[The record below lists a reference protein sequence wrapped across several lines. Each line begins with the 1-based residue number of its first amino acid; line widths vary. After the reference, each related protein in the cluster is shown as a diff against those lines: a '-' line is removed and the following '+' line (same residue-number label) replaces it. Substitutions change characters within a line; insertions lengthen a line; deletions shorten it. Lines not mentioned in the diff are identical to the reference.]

1 MYLTGTRKCRKSEKS
16 SNKEKGSGMKNIAIL
31 LLALVLIVQ
40 PAAAQIQQ
48 EDFKPEDMTT
58 FIIQVPHGVEENGLA
73 VRGSTLS
80 AYVFFE
86 SYYDGNMNVTM
97 ELDLPEGFVLHETSI
112 HSFSLQTEYDNW
124 YRLVEFYIPEDMPC
138 GTYTVTATAVVEVEG
153 TKHTIVRTAQLNL
166 ASKEEVTDEISVSQL
181 VIPSD
186 EDGYG
191 DPSHLSNTLV
201 VQETSPALKKLLKVT
216 DLKLNKEDFTSTFI
230 GIEITNT
237 GNSTIPVI
245 VTYDILDTKTGEPV
259 KAFKPEIMGI
269 SADATCYATLTLS
282 PGSSSLI
289 SLPLYISQDAMG
301 GDYLLRVK
309 VKLTGSDWTAVTK
322 EQKITAISRKWG
334 PIITTFIASLLGLT
348 ALGFFISRSRAIMDR
363 FKTRNLV
370 LIALFGTVSFAA
382 INLPMTILWELSHAI
397 FGPFSFLFTGLFNEI
412 LLYMLIASLVV
423 LIPKP
428 GVVSLF
434 MMVRFLLGGFITGS
448 FTPITF
454 ITLSVNAII
463 LELMLY
469 AAGITSKNPAL
480 ENRFKMG
487 IICGFADMTSGY
499 VSFSVWMVLYRL
511 FYSDW
516 YITANILIDG
526 FLYTFIGTWFGISLG
541 NRLKKVAE

>member
-1 MYLTGTRKCRKSEKS
+1 
-16 SNKEKGSGMKNIAIL
+16 MKNIAFL
-31 LLALVLIVQ
+31 FLAFVLIIQ
-40 PAAAQIQQ
+40 PGAAQIQE
-48 EDFKPEDMTT
+48 EDFKPEEMTT
-58 FIIQVPHGVEENGLA
+58 FAIQVPHGIEGNGLA
-73 VRGSTLS
+73 VGDSTLS
-80 AYVFFE
+80 AYLFFE
-86 SYYDGNMNVTM
+86 SYYDGDMNVTM
-97 ELDLPEGFVLHETSI
+97 ELDLPDGFVLKDSSSY
-112 HSFSLQTEYDNW
+112 SFSLQTEYDDW
-124 YRLVEFYIPEDMPC
+124 YRLVEFYIPPNLPC
-138 GTYTVTATAVVEVEG
+138 GTYTITARAVVDIEG
-153 TKHTIVRTAQLNL
+153 AKHIIVRTTQLKV
-166 ASKEEVTDEISVSQL
+166 ASKEEVVKEISVSRL
-181 VIPSD
+181 IIPSD

-191 DPSHLSNTLV
+191 DPSHPSNTLV
-201 VQETSPALKKLLKVT
+201 IQETSPALKKLLKVT
-216 DLKLNKEDFTSTFI
+216 DLKINKEDLTSTFM
-230 GIEITNT
+230 GIELSNT

-245 VTYDILDTKTGEPV
+245 ITYDVLDAKTGEPV
-259 KAFKPEIMGI
+259 KAFKPEIMGMN
-269 SADATCYATLTLS
+269 ADTVCYATLTLP

-289 SLPLYISQDAMG
+289 SLPLYISPNAMG

-309 VKLTGSDWTAVTK
+309 IKLTGSDWIAVAK
-322 EQKITAISRKWG
+322 DQKVTAISRKWG
-334 PIITTFIASLLGLT
+334 PIITTFAASLLGIT
-348 ALGFFISRSRAIMDR
+348 ALGFFFSRSGEIMDR

-463 LELMLY
+463 LEFMLY
-469 AAGITSKNPAL
+469 ATGITSRNTVPD
-480 ENRFKMG
+480 NRFRMG
-487 IICGFADMTSGY
+487 IVCGFADMFSGY
-499 VSFSVWMVLYRL
+499 VSFTVWMVLYRL

-526 FLYTFIGTWFGISLG
+526 FLYTFIGAWFGISLG

>member
-1 MYLTGTRKCRKSEKS
+1 
-16 SNKEKGSGMKNIAIL
+16 MKNIGFL
-31 LLALVLIVQ
+31 LLVLVLIVQ
-40 PAAAQIQQ
+40 PVAAQAQQ

-58 FIIQVPHGVEENGLA
+58 FIIQVPHGVEGNGLA
-73 VRGSTLS
+73 VGNSTLS
-80 AYVFFE
+80 AYLFFE
-86 SYYDGNMNVTM
+86 SYYEGNVNVTM
-97 ELDLPEGFVLHETSI
+97 ELDLPKGFVLHKPPV
-112 HSFSLQTEYDNW
+112 HSFSLQTEFDDW
-124 YRLVEFYIPEDMPC
+124 YRLVDFYIPADTPS
-138 GTYTVTATAVVEVEG
+138 GIYNITAKAVVDVDG
-153 TKHTIVRTAQLNL
+153 IKHTIVRTTQLKV
-166 ASKEEVTDEISVSQL
+166 ASREEVANEVSVSQL
-181 VIPSD
+181 IIPSD

-191 DPSHLSNTLV
+191 DPSHPSNTLV

-216 DLKLNKEDFTSTFI
+216 DLKIEKEDLTSTFM
-230 GIEITNT
+230 GIELTNT

-259 KAFKPEIMGI
+259 KAFKPDIMGMN
-269 SADATCYATLTLS
+269 ADTVCYATLTLS

-289 SLPLYISQDAMG
+289 SLPMYISQDAMG

-309 VKLTGSDWTAVTK
+309 VKLTGSDWIAVTK
-322 EQKITAISRKWG
+322 DQKIAAISRKWG
-334 PIITTFIASLLGLT
+334 PIVNTFTASLLGIA
-348 ALGFFISRSRAIMDR
+348 ALGFFLSRPGKIMDR

-370 LIALFGTVSFAA
+370 MIALFGTVSFAA

-428 GVVSLF
+428 GVISLF

-454 ITLSVNAII
+454 ITLSVNAIM

-469 AAGITSKNPAL
+469 AGGITSKNTVPD
-480 ENRFKMG
+480 NRFKMG
-487 IICGFADMTSGY
+487 IICGFADMVGSY

-516 YITANILIDG
+516 YIAANILIDG

>member
-1 MYLTGTRKCRKSEKS
+1 
-16 SNKEKGSGMKNIAIL
+16 MKNIAFL
-31 LLALVLIVQ
+31 LLLVLIVQ
-40 PAAAQIQQ
+40 PAAAQMQQ
-48 EDFKPEDMTT
+48 EGFEPEDMTT
-58 FIIQVPHGVEENGLA
+58 FVIQVPHGVEGNGLA
-73 VRGSTLS
+73 VGGSTLS
-80 AYVFFE
+80 AYLFFE

-97 ELDLPEGFVLHETSI
+97 ELDLPEGLVLRDTPAY
-112 HSFSLQTEYDNW
+112 SFPLQTEYDDW
-124 YRLVEFYIPEDMPC
+124 YRLVEFYIPPDMPC
-138 GTYTVTATAVVEVEG
+138 GTYTITAKATVDVKG
-153 TKHTIVRTAQLNL
+153 IKRTIVRTTQLNI
-166 ASKEEVTDEISVSQL
+166 ASKEEVTDEISVSEL
-181 VIPSD
+181 IIPSD
-186 EDGYG
+186 EDGHG
-191 DPSHLSNTLV
+191 NPSHPSNTLV
-201 VQETSPALKKLLKVT
+201 IQETSPALKKLLQVT
-216 DLKLNKEDFTSTFI
+216 DLKIDKEGLTSTFI
-230 GIEITNT
+230 GIEVTNT

-245 VTYDILDTKTGEPV
+245 VTYDILDRKTGEPV
-259 KAFKPEIMGI
+259 KAFKPDIMGMN
-269 SADATCYATLTLS
+269 ADTICYATLTLS

-309 VKLTGSDWTAVTK
+309 VKLTGSDWIAVTK
-322 EQKITAISRKWG
+322 DQKITAISRRWG
-334 PIITTFIASLLGLT
+334 PIITTFISSLLGLT
-348 ALGFFISRSRAIMDR
+348 ALGFFFSRPGEIMDR

-428 GVVSLF
+428 GVISLF

-463 LELMLY
+463 LELLLY
-469 AAGITSKNPAL
+469 AAGITGRNPSPD
-480 ENRFKMG
+480 NRFRMG
-487 IICGFADMTSGY
+487 IICGFADMFSGY

>member
-1 MYLTGTRKCRKSEKS
+1 
-16 SNKEKGSGMKNIAIL
+16 MKNIAFFL
-31 LLALVLIVQ
+31 LVLVLIIQ
-40 PAAAQIQQ
+40 PAAAQMQQ

-58 FIIQVPHGVEENGLA
+58 FIIQVPHGVEGSGLA
-73 VRGSTLS
+73 VEGSTLS
-80 AYVFFE
+80 AYLFFE
-86 SYYDGNMNVTM
+86 SYYNRNMNVTM
-97 ELDLPEGFVLHETSI
+97 ELDLPEGFVLRDTPV
-112 HSFSLQTEYDNW
+112 HSFSLQTEYDDW
-124 YRLVEFYIPEDMPC
+124 YRLVEFYVPSDTPS
-138 GTYTVTATAVVEVEG
+138 GTYNITATAVVDVGG
-153 TKHTIVRTAQLNL
+153 TKHTIVRKTQLKV
-166 ASKEEVTDEISVSQL
+166 ASKEEVTNEISVSGL
-181 VIPSD
+181 IIPSD

-201 VQETSPALKKLLKVT
+201 IQETSPALKKLLKVT
-216 DLKLNKEDFTSTFI
+216 DLKIDKEELTSTFI
-230 GIEITNT
+230 GIEVTNT
-237 GNSTIPVI
+237 GNRTIPVI
-245 VTYDILDTKTGEPV
+245 ITYDILDTKTGEPV
-259 KAFKPEIMGI
+259 KAFKPDIMGM
-269 SADATCYATLTLS
+269 SADTFCYTTLTLS

-289 SLPLYISQDAMG
+289 SLPLYISENAMG

-309 VKLTGSDWTAVTK
+309 VKITGSHWVAVTK
-322 EQKITAISRKWG
+322 DQKITAISRNWG
-334 PIITTFIASLLGLT
+334 PIIITFVASLLGLT
-348 ALGFFISRSRAIMDR
+348 SIGFFFSKSKEIMDR

-382 INLPMTILWELSHAI
+382 INLPMTILWELSHAV

-423 LIPKP
+423 MIPKP

-454 ITLSVNAII
+454 ITLSINAII
-463 LELMLY
+463 LELVLY
-469 AAGITSKNPAL
+469 AAGITSRNPDPD
-480 ENRFKMG
+480 NRFRMG
-487 IICGFADMTSGY
+487 IVCGFADMVSGY

-526 FLYTFIGTWFGISLG
+526 FFYTFIGAWFGISLG